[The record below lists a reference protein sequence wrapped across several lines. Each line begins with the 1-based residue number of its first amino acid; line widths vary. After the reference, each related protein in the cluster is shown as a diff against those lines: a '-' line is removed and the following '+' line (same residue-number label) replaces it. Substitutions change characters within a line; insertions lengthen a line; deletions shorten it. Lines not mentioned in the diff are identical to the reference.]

1 MKTWNCN
8 RSKFHSVYFCRL
20 QNNFLPEDGNSTP
33 KESNHVSL
41 TVVGNETRYAWQGP
55 AVSQPVPVLGAV
67 LSLDATL
74 FHDAALFCHALLF
87 HGASVF
93 RVAMLLCG
101 HMMLCGA
108 VLFSGAAPFFWR
120 GACHFVAAP
129 VSNASQFF
137 EAVPFPWHHALSSLC
152 IILWHNAILW
162 RLVILWHCTIL
173 WQKTVL

>member
-20 QNNFLPEDGNSTP
+20 QNIFLTEDGNSTP
-33 KESNHVSL
+33 IEANHVSL
-41 TVVGNETRYAWQGP
+41 TVVGNETRYAWQWP

-67 LSLDATL
+67 LSLNATL
-74 FHDAALFCHALLF
+74 FHDATLFCNALLF

-108 VLFSGAAPFFWR
+108 VLFFGAAPFFLE
-120 GACHFVAAP
+120 GGL
-129 VSNASQFF
+129 
-137 EAVPFPWHHALSSLC
+137 PFCGCPS
-152 IILWHNAILW
+152 
-162 RLVILWHCTIL
+162 
-173 WQKTVL
+173 

>member
-55 AVSQPVPVLGAV
+55 ADSQPVPVLGAV

-108 VLFSGAAPFFWR
+108 VLFSGAAPFFLE
-120 GACHFVAAP
+120 GGL
-129 VSNASQFF
+129 
-137 EAVPFPWHHALSSLC
+137 PFCGCPS
-152 IILWHNAILW
+152 
-162 RLVILWHCTIL
+162 
-173 WQKTVL
+173 